1 MSDEQTIYIS
11 PDDDLTSVRERLE
24 QLPSRRI
31 TLVIPSQ
38 TQLRSHVAWNL
49 LHKRARELGKKVL
62 IVSSDPQIRS
72 VAQAVNFDVARSL
85 ESPSA
90 SRSRPPSR
98 PGRNVRG
105 AGSAGGRSRRSQQ
118 PQQWP
123 DEPTTPQPRPTEA
136 HIEEEAATAGPPA
149 PLPSSYDTGSHYERP
164 YNFRHDEVPSIQP
177 LAQEQ
182 IEEEPDLLL
191 EDYQQARDIRLAAQR
206 ASERQGPAST
216 PQPAPVTP
224 RTPQE
229 SIAMPMPDLSD
240 DPFAYMEDSQPP
252 PSIREQRGSALVQDY
267 DSDEHPAV
275 DISEMPTSVIENE
288 IEYRSGDRG
297 EFESRPEAPPTP
309 ASPSWAAPAS
319 TPAREPVGAPG
330 SEFDEDAL
338 PPVEDRPTQ
347 EPPPARPAAAAA
359 ASAAGAA
366 SNRPLQLPETRPR
379 TARPTPRLARPG
391 ARTVQSH
398 PTPARRSTGISRAA
412 AARRRPGRVSYVA
425 WVMLALVALL
435 LGALAYFGPSADVTI
450 TMLSRDYSH
459 QVKLITLT
467 GPGAAA
473 PGTVRAVTLTHVF
486 SKSSTGTA
494 TSNTEV
500 GNVIFTNN
508 GSSPVEI
515 PTGTVLSA
523 GANGPQFVT
532 TADAVVPSQQGSNVG
547 NTIQV
552 PVRAQQAGAA
562 GHVGSGAITVIPTD
576 SLNAIAQ
583 ANNVA
588 VSSLKLSVTNS
599 APTITGGTGG
609 PAIITAQD
617 LDNAKKALHTQLQ
630 GDIDAWVQR
639 NLAPGDVKESVSTT
653 DTLVNAPKQGQ
664 LVDQGTFPVTLNV
677 NVSMQVVRSAA
688 IQAASIAELH
698 ADMSKDKAYNG
709 YMIVADQQHPLVIP
723 QKQIKIG
730 GSAPAWTLT
739 FPATAQV
746 TPDLSVAQVQRKI
759 AGRSIKD
766 AQSILMGISGVQK
779 VDIRNAP
786 GFVSWVT
793 FWPGHINVHFVAG
806 TPQTGPKVQT

>member
-85 ESPSA
+85 EAPGTA
-90 SRSRPPSR
+90 RSRPLSR
-98 PGRNVRG
+98 PGRTG
-105 AGSAGGRSRRSQQ
+105 KSTSAVSARSRRSQQ

-123 DEPTTPQPRPTEA
+123 GERATPQPRSLEA
-136 HIEEEAATAGPPA
+136 PVEEEAATSGPPS
-149 PLPSSYDTGSHYERP
+149 PLPSSYETGSHYERP
-164 YNFRHDEVPSIQP
+164 YDFRQEEVPSIQP
-177 LAQEQ
+177 LAREQ

-206 ASERQGPAST
+206 ASERQAPPST
-216 PQPAPVTP
+216 PEPAPVTP
-224 RTPQE
+224 RFPQG
-229 SIAMPMPDLSD
+229 SIATPMPDASG

-252 PSIREQRGSALVQDY
+252 PSLREQRGSALVLDY

-275 DISEMPTSVIENE
+275 DISEMPTSVIESE
-288 IEYRSGDRG
+288 VEYRSGDRG
-297 EFESRPEAPPTP
+297 DFVSRPEEPPTP
-309 ASPSWAAPAS
+309 APRSWAAPAP
-319 TPAREPVGAPG
+319 TPVHEPGGAPAPG
-330 SEFDEDAL
+330 PELDEDAL
-338 PPVEDRPTQ
+338 PPVEEQPAR
-347 EPPPARPAAAAA
+347 EPPTARPA
-359 ASAAGAA
+359 AAGAA

-391 ARTVQSH
+391 VRAVQPH
-398 PTPARRSTGISRAA
+398 PMPARRSTGARGAVP
-412 AARRRPGRVSYVA
+412 ARRQQQGRRGYVT
-425 WVMLALVALL
+425 WVILALVALL
-435 LGALAYFGPSADVTI
+435 LGALAYFGPSTDVTI
-450 TMLSRDYSH
+450 TMLARDYAH
-459 QVKLITLT
+459 QVKLTTLT

-500 GNVIFTNN
+500 GNVIFTND

-532 TADAVVPSQQGSNVG
+532 TADAVVPSRQGSNVG

-562 GHVGSGAITVIPTD
+562 GHAGSGAITVIPPD

-599 APTITGGTGG
+599 APTTTGATGG

-617 LDNAKKALHTQLQ
+617 LDNAKKALHAQIQ
-630 GDIDAWVQR
+630 SDIDAWVQR
-639 NLAPGDVKESVSTT
+639 NLAPGDVKEDVSTT

-688 IQAASIAELH
+688 LQAATIAELR
-698 ADMSKDKAYNG
+698 ADMSKDKAYSG

-739 FPATAQV
+739 FPATAKV
-746 TPDLSVAQVQRKI
+746 TPDISVMQVQRQI

-766 AQSILMGISGVQK
+766 AQSILMGIRGVQK
-779 VDIRNAP
+779 VAIRNAP

-806 TPQTGPKVQT
+806 APQTGPKVWT